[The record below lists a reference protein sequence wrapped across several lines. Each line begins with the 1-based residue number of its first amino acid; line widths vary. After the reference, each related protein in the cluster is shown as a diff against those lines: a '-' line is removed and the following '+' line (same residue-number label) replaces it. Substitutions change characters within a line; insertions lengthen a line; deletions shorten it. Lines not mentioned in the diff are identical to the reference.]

1 MKERMENRKVLGI
14 ILGLAGTI
22 TLILYGKSLI
32 NATNAS
38 LGNLLVFVNAVSY
51 GFYLIIVK
59 KLMDKYNAFTF
70 VKWIYTF
77 GFLMVLPFGWGE
89 FQAIDFANLPTDIFW
104 KIGFVVV
111 FSTFL
116 TYLLNLVSMR
126 ELKPTTVAVFIYLQP
141 LFATIFAV
149 SLGKDDL
156 SLVKLISAVL
166 IDLNTRMPSVFREME
181 LGLRNQISQ
190 RLERGKVDFSLYV
203 EVTGEETTSKI
214 NVPIIKGYI
223 NQMKAVI
230 PTADETELMKMA
242 VRMPDALKTERDEID
257 ENEWKQIQTVIDE
270 ALENIANFRKDEGAS
285 LEKEFQ
291 LRIGNINNLMNEAV
305 SYDAERVETVKTRLR
320 TALDEIKVNVDE
332 NRFEQELIF
341 YLEKY
346 DITEEKVR
354 LGNHLNYFLE
364 TLNGTEANGRKL
376 GFITQEMG
384 REINTMG
391 SKSNHTEMQKLV
403 VMMKD
408 ELEKIKE
415 QVLNVL

>member
-1 MKERMENRKVLGI
+1 MTGFGKASLQLPTKK
-14 ILGLAGTI
+14 I
-22 TLILYGKSLI
+22 TVELKSL
-32 NATNAS
+32 NS
-38 LGNLLVFVNAVSY
+38 KGL
-51 GFYLIIVK
+51 
-59 KLMDKYNAFTF
+59 
-70 VKWIYTF
+70 
-77 GFLMVLPFGWGE
+77 
-89 FQAIDFANLPTDIFW
+89 
-104 KIGFVVV
+104 
-111 FSTFL
+111 
-116 TYLLNLVSMR
+116 
-126 ELKPTTVAVFIYLQP
+126 
-141 LFATIFAV
+141 
-149 SLGKDDL
+149 
-156 SLVKLISAVL
+156 
-166 IDLNTRMPSVFREME
+166 DLNTRMPSVYREME

-190 RLERGKVDFSLYV
+190 RLERGKIDFSLYI
-203 EVTGEETTSKI
+203 EVTGEETSSKI
-214 NVPIIKGYI
+214 NVPIVKGYI

-230 PTADETELMKMA
+230 PNADETELMKMA

-257 ENEWKQIQTVIDE
+257 ENEWKEIQKVIDE

-291 LRIGNINNLMNEAV
+291 NRIANIMKLMNDAV
-305 SYDAERVETVKTRLR
+305 AYDAERVETVKTRLR
-320 TALDEIKVNVDE
+320 TALDELQVNVDE

-354 LGNHLNYFLE
+354 LENHLNYFIE
-364 TLNGTEANGRKL
+364 TLAGTEANGRKL

-391 SKSNHTEMQKLV
+391 SKSNHSEMQKLV

>member
-1 MKERMENRKVLGI
+1 MTGFGKASLQLPTKK
-14 ILGLAGTI
+14 I
-22 TLILYGKSLI
+22 TVEIKSL
-32 NATNAS
+32 NS
-38 LGNLLVFVNAVSY
+38 KGL
-51 GFYLIIVK
+51 
-59 KLMDKYNAFTF
+59 
-70 VKWIYTF
+70 
-77 GFLMVLPFGWGE
+77 
-89 FQAIDFANLPTDIFW
+89 
-104 KIGFVVV
+104 
-111 FSTFL
+111 
-116 TYLLNLVSMR
+116 
-126 ELKPTTVAVFIYLQP
+126 
-141 LFATIFAV
+141 
-149 SLGKDDL
+149 
-156 SLVKLISAVL
+156 
-166 IDLNTRMPSVFREME
+166 DLNTRMPSVFREME

-214 NVPIIKGYI
+214 NVPIVKGYI

-230 PTADETELMKMA
+230 PNADETELMKMA

-291 LRIGNINNLMNEAV
+291 LRIANIEKLMNEVV
-305 SYDAERVETVKTRLR
+305 SYDAERIETVKTRLR
-320 TALDEIKVNVDE
+320 TALDELKVNVDE

>member
-1 MKERMENRKVLGI
+1 MTGFGKASLQLPTKK
-14 ILGLAGTI
+14 I
-22 TLILYGKSLI
+22 TVEIKSL
-32 NATNAS
+32 NS
-38 LGNLLVFVNAVSY
+38 KGL
-51 GFYLIIVK
+51 
-59 KLMDKYNAFTF
+59 
-70 VKWIYTF
+70 
-77 GFLMVLPFGWGE
+77 
-89 FQAIDFANLPTDIFW
+89 
-104 KIGFVVV
+104 
-111 FSTFL
+111 
-116 TYLLNLVSMR
+116 
-126 ELKPTTVAVFIYLQP
+126 
-141 LFATIFAV
+141 
-149 SLGKDDL
+149 
-156 SLVKLISAVL
+156 
-166 IDLNTRMPSVFREME
+166 DLNTRMPSVFREME

-214 NVPIIKGYI
+214 NVPIVKGYI

-230 PTADETELMKMA
+230 PNADETELMKMA

-291 LRIGNINNLMNEAV
+291 LRIANIHNLMNEAV

-320 TALDEIKVNVDE
+320 TALDELKVNVDE